1 MNGWIYFSLI
11 FSGLIILLAMLK
23 TKRFFTVLLLT
34 ALQGLAAFF
43 AVNFVGGF
51 FGVHLALNWGH
62 LAVSALG
69 GTPAVILLLLLNT
82 MFQIK

>member
-1 MNGWIYFSLI
+1 MNGWIYFALI
-11 FSGLIILLAMLK
+11 FSGIVILIAMLR
-23 TKRFFTVLLLT
+23 TKRFFTMLFLT

-62 LAVSALG
+62 LGVSSLG
-69 GTPAVILLLLLNT
+69 GVPGVILLLLVNT
-82 MFQIK
+82 MFYK

>member
-11 FSGLIILLAMLK
+11 LSGIVILISMLR
-23 TKRFFTVLLLT
+23 TKRFFTMLFLT
-34 ALQGLAAFF
+34 VLQGLAAFF

-62 LAVSALG
+62 LGVSALG
-69 GTPAVILLLLLNT
+69 GVPGVILLLLVNT
-82 MFQIK
+82 MF

>member
-1 MNGWIYFSLI
+1 MNGFLYFALI
-11 FSGLIILLAMLK
+11 FSGIVILITMLR
-23 TKRFFTVLLLT
+23 TKRFFTMLFLT

-62 LAVSALG
+62 LGISTLG
-69 GTPAVILLLLLNT
+69 GMPGVILLLLINT
-82 MFQIK
+82 MFGK

>member
-1 MNGWIYFSLI
+1 MNGWIYFALI
-11 FSGLIILLAMLK
+11 FSGIVIWIAMLR
-23 TKRFFTVLLLT
+23 TKRFCTRLFLT

-62 LAVSALG
+62 LGVSSLG
-69 GTPAVILLLLLNT
+69 GVPGVILLLLVNT
-82 MFQIK
+82 MFYK

>member
-1 MNGWIYFSLI
+1 MNGWIYFALI
-11 FSGLIILLAMLK
+11 FSGIIILLAMLR
-23 TKRFFTVLLLT
+23 TKRFFTMLMLT

-62 LAVSALG
+62 LGISAFG
-69 GTPAVILLLLLNT
+69 GMPGVILLLLVNT
-82 MFQIK
+82 MFCR

>member
-11 FSGLIILLAMLK
+11 LSGIVILISMLR
-23 TKRFFTVLLLT
+23 TKRFFTMLFLT
-34 ALQGLAAFF
+34 VLQGLAAFF

-62 LAVSALG
+62 LGVSALG
-69 GTPAVILLLLLNT
+69 GVPGVILLLLVNT
-82 MFQIK
+82 MFYK